1 MGIMNELKDKY
12 RDYRLGKMDRMAK
25 SLNAHEGRVQAAAT
39 SPGVTLPNK
48 LKISLKTLPKQ
59 LAIAKDVERAIASVS
74 RNPASPKETIDP
86 DALKK
91 FEAYARSLWIA
102 KLGYTE
108 MPRELIF
115 NGRSVAYTHAIV
127 LIMEIPKA
135 PIDSAPSPETQAIGI
150 ITYQQMGDI
159 TNRLADYLRKEGFAA
174 EAGHPAIGPAL
185 YPPLAIKAGLGNGGR
200 HGLLITPEFGP
211 RQRIS
216 AIFTS
221 IRNLPATDSTEHA
234 WTRRFCTTCGN
245 CIRKCPGKAIYEK
258 PIAHDGGRL
267 SHIDGDKCISCT
279 LCMKECSF
287 NKKGYADI
295 KKAYEKKAGVRNG

>member
-1 MGIMNELKDKY
+1 
-12 RDYRLGKMDRMAK
+12 MDSMAK
-25 SLNAHEGRVQAAAT
+25 ALNAQEGRVQAAAT

-48 LKISLKTLPKQ
+48 LKIALKTLPTQ
-59 LAIAKDVERAIASVS
+59 LAIAKGVERAIASVS
-74 RNPASPKETIDP
+74 QNPASPKEMIEP
-86 DALKK
+86 DALKA
-91 FEAYARSLWIA
+91 FETYARSLGIV

-108 MPRELIF
+108 MPREFIF

-127 LIMEIPKA
+127 LIMEMPKA
-135 PIDSAPSPETQAIGI
+135 PVNAAPSPETQAIGI
-150 ITYQQMGDI
+150 ITYQQLGDM
-159 TNRLADYLRKEGFAA
+159 TNKLADHLRKEGFAA
-174 EAGHPAIGPAL
+174 EAGHPAIGPTL

-221 IRNLPATDSTEHA
+221 IKNLPATDSTEHA
-234 WTRRFCTTCGN
+234 WTRIFCATCGN
-245 CIRKCPGKAIYEK
+245 CVRKCPAHAIYEK
-258 PIAHDGGRL
+258 PIAHEDGRL

-287 NKKGYADI
+287 NKQSYAKI
-295 KKAYEKKAGVRNG
+295 KEAYLKKASAI

>member
-1 MGIMNELKDKY
+1 MSLFEGIKAKY
-12 RDYRLGKMDRMAK
+12 RDYRLGKMDRLAK
-25 SLNAHEGRVQAAAT
+25 ALNTRDGRVQAAVT

-48 LKISLKTLPKQ
+48 LKISLKTMPTQ
-59 LAIAKDVERAIASVS
+59 LAIAKGVERAITSIS
-74 RNPASPKETIDP
+74 KNPASPKETIDS
-86 DALKK
+86 DALKE
-91 FEAYARSLWIA
+91 FEAYARSLGIA

-108 MPRELIF
+108 LPRELIF

-135 PIDSAPSPETQAIGI
+135 PIDAAPSPETQAIGI
-150 ITYQQMGDI
+150 ITYRQMGDI
-159 TNRLADYLRKEGFAA
+159 TNRLADYLRERGYAA

-221 IRNLPATDSTEHA
+221 IGNLPVTDSNEHA
-234 WTRRFCTTCGN
+234 WTRSFCATCGN
-245 CIRKCPGKAIYEK
+245 CIRKCPGKAIFKK
-258 PIAHDGGRL
+258 PVMHEDGRL

-279 LCMKECSF
+279 LCLKECSF
-287 NKKGYADI
+287 NKLGYNKI
-295 KKAYEKKAGVRNG
+295 KEIYLNKNGSTQ

>member
-1 MGIMNELKDKY
+1 MSVLEGIKSKY
-12 RDYRLGKMDRMAK
+12 RDYRLGKMDRLATE
-25 SLNAHEGRVQAAAT
+25 LNAREGRVQAAAT

-48 LKISLKTLPKQ
+48 LKISLKTMPTQ
-59 LAIAKDVERAIASVS
+59 LAIAKGVERAITSVS
-74 RNPASPKETIDP
+74 HNPASPKETIDP
-86 DALKK
+86 DALKE
-91 FEAYARSLWIA
+91 FEAYTRSLGIA

-108 MPRELIF
+108 LPRELIF
-115 NGRSVAYTHAIV
+115 SGRSVAYSHAIV

-135 PIDSAPSPETQAIGI
+135 PVDAAPSPETQAIGI
-150 ITYQQMGDI
+150 ITYRQMGDI
-159 TNRLADYLRKEGFAA
+159 TNRLTEYLRSKGYAA

-221 IRNLPATDSTEHA
+221 IGNLPATDSSEHA
-234 WTRRFCTTCGN
+234 WTRSFCATCGN
-245 CIRKCPGKAIYEK
+245 CIRKCPGKAIYKK
-258 PIAHDGGRL
+258 PIAHENGRL
-267 SHIDGDKCISCT
+267 SHIDGDQCISCT

-287 NKKGYADI
+287 NKQSYTKIKDAYL
-295 KKAYEKKAGVRNG
+295 KKASAL

>member
-1 MGIMNELKDKY
+1 MSVLEGIKSKY
-12 RDYRLGKMDRMAK
+12 RDYRLDKMDRLSKVM
-25 SLNAHEGRVQAAAT
+25 NAREGRVQAAAT

-48 LKISLKTLPKQ
+48 LKISLKTMATQ
-59 LAIAKDVERAIASVS
+59 LAIAKDVERAITSVS
-74 RNPASPKETIDP
+74 QNPPSPKETINP
-86 DALKK
+86 DALKE
-91 FEAYARSLWIA
+91 FEAYTRSSGIA

-108 MPRELIF
+108 LPRELIF
-115 NGRSVAYTHAIV
+115 NGRSVAYSHAIV

-135 PIDSAPSPETQAIGI
+135 PVDAAPSPETQAIGI
-150 ITYQQMGDI
+150 ITYRQMGDI
-159 TNRLADYLRKEGFAA
+159 TNRLTEYLRIKGYAA

-234 WTRRFCTTCGN
+234 WTRSFCATCGN

-258 PIAHDGGRL
+258 PIVHEDGRL
-267 SHIDGDKCISCT
+267 SHVDGDKCISCT
-279 LCMKECSF
+279 LCLKECSF
-287 NKKGYADI
+287 NKLGYNKI
-295 KKAYEKKAGVRNG
+295 KEIYLSKNGSIQ

>member
-1 MGIMNELKDKY
+1 MSILEDIKAKY
-12 RDYRLGKMDRMAK
+12 RDYRLGKMDRLAK
-25 SLNAHEGRVQAAAT
+25 ALNAQEGRVQAAPT

-48 LKISLKTLPKQ
+48 LKISLKTMPTQ
-59 LAIAKDVERAIASVS
+59 LAIAKGVERAITSVS
-74 RNPASPKETIDP
+74 QNPASPKQTIDP
-86 DALKK
+86 GALKE
-91 FEAYARSLWIA
+91 FEAYSRSSGIT

-108 MPRELIF
+108 LPRELIF

-135 PIDSAPSPETQAIGI
+135 PVDAAPSPETQAIGI
-150 ITYQQMGDI
+150 VTYRQMGDI

-174 EAGHPAIGPAL
+174 EAGHPAIGPTL
-185 YPPLAIKAGLGNGGR
+185 YPPLAIKAGLGSGGR

-221 IRNLPATDSTEHA
+221 IKNLPITDSSEHA
-234 WTRRFCTTCGN
+234 WTRNFCATCGN
-245 CIRKCPGKAIYEK
+245 CIRKCPGKAIYEQ
-258 PIAHDGGRL
+258 PIVHEDGRL
-267 SHIDGDKCISCT
+267 SHVDGDRYISCT

-287 NKKGYADI
+287 NKLGYAKI
-295 KKAYEKKAGVRNG
+295 KAAYMKKSDM

>member
-1 MGIMNELKDKY
+1 M
-12 RDYRLGKMDRMAK
+12 
-25 SLNAHEGRVQAAAT
+25 
-39 SPGVTLPNK
+39 LPNK

-59 LAIAKDVERAIASVS
+59 LAVAKAAEHAITSVS

-86 DALKK
+86 DALKE
-91 FEAYARSLWIA
+91 FQAYARSLGIA

-108 MPRELIF
+108 MPREFIF

-127 LIMEIPKA
+127 LIMEIPRA
-135 PIDSAPSPETQAIGI
+135 PIDAAPSPETQAIGI
-150 ITYQQMGDI
+150 VTYQQMGDI

-174 EAGHPAIGPAL
+174 EAGHPAIGPTL

-221 IRNLPATDSTEHA
+221 IKDLPATDNTEHA
-234 WTRRFCTTCGN
+234 WTRSFCATCGT

-258 PIAHDGGRL
+258 PVTHEDGRL

-287 NKKGYADI
+287 NKLGYAKI
-295 KKAYEKKAGVRNG
+295 KAAYLKKSGV